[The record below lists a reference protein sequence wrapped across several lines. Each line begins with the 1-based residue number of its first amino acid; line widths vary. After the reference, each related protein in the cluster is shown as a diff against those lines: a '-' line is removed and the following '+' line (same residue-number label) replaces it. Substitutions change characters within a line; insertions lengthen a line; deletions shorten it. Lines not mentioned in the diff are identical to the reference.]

1 MTKRT
6 PIARAIDLAIGTTLA
21 AALTA
26 AIATTAMA
34 QDRASSRQDFC
45 VIGSVSIPQACPSTL
60 NPALESRDGY
70 MAIHMDNQ
78 KKDSAVAAL
87 WRAITFDETVV
98 GSVSARAGQ
107 TADSR

>member
-6 PIARAIDLAIGTTLA
+6 PIARAIDLAIRTTLVATLA
-21 AALTA
+21 AVMT
-26 AIATTAMA
+26 TTAMA
-34 QDRASSRQDFC
+34 QDRATLKQDFC

-60 NPALESRDGY
+60 NPALASPDGF

-87 WRAITFDETVV
+87 WRALTFDETVV
-98 GSVSARAGQ
+98 GSVSAQNG
-107 TADSR
+107 SP